1 MAEIVKAIYII
12 IIGTNVVSYTEVNLV
27 NAKSGK
33 EKI

>member
-12 IIGTNVVSYTEVNLV
+12 IIGTNAVNYTEVNLV

-33 EKI
+33 EKM